1 MKHLTLDQQPL
12 STDWIRFAGSEIKN
26 EDGVNPL
33 CLSINSDNDTNENQ
47 ISCFQLSFNVG

>member
-1 MKHLTLDQQPL
+1 MKHLTLDQLPL
-12 STDWIRFAGSEIKN
+12 STDWIRFADSEIKN